1 MVGQKKIKS
10 LRKNREEMGIK
21 KIRQNNI
28 QDKDKDKV
36 LMQKDV
42 YY

>member
-1 MVGQKKIKS
+1 
-10 LRKNREEMGIK
+10 MGIK

-42 YY
+42 YYWICYVI